1 MNYNELVTENKK
13 EANYENLQNELS
25 AVEAFVDKCL
35 KFVCECSGSVAE
47 RDYEAK
53 SL

>member
-1 MNYNELVTENKK
+1 MNYETLITENKK
-13 EANYENLQNELS
+13 EADFENLQKELN
-25 AVEAFVDKCL
+25 AVEAFIDKCL

-47 RDYEAK
+47 RDYHVS

>member
-1 MNYNELVTENKK
+1 MNYEALIAVHKK
-13 EANYENLQNELS
+13 EADFENLQNELN
-25 AVEAFVDKCL
+25 AVEAFIEKCL

-47 RDYEAK
+47 RDYNVS